1 MHTARG
7 AFPASSTQSTAPPAH
22 HRTAAPRRT
31 RGLLATLAA
40 IALATTACSSTTE
53 TAAAVQPNPGGVP
66 DGGGSGGELLPPSD
80 DGDASPGDQRP
91 PTMVVVGEPVVPN
104 VGAFVLRD
112 HETGTLWNLRGEA
125 FAGPLAEQ
133 GAGLRPLP
141 AYTAFWFAWSVFE
154 HDTDVW
160 RADAAPE
167 ANDVPPIEPASG
179 CEVPCNEIIS
189 GGPPKD
195 GIPSVDHDDRVGQL
209 TLVDADDAGAA
220 YLAADDRVLGVVVR
234 GPDGAVDARAYSHN
248 VLWWHEIANDV
259 VGGSPVTIS
268 FCPLTGSG
276 MVFPGGERGLSFGTS
291 GRLFNSNLV
300 MYDRVTDSLWSQML
314 RRAVSGPLQGE
325 RLPLLPVVD
334 TTWARWKAL
343 WPETKVTTT
352 DTGHARDY
360 SRYPYGDYR
369 EDHRDTFRP
378 TRPPHDPV
386 APAKTL
392 ALGVRVGDVARAY
405 LYDRL
410 DAVGA
415 RAVVEDTLGGVP
427 LMIVWD
433 REGALALP
441 FDRRVGDQ
449 TLTFEVVE
457 AQ

>member
-1 MHTARG
+1 MKRSSLTFIRPCPHRWPRVGLSVGLVAVL
-7 AFPASSTQSTAPPAH
+7 AS
-22 HRTAAPRRT
+22 
-31 RGLLATLAA
+31 
-40 IALATTACSSTTE
+40 ACSSTTE
-53 TAAAVQPNPGGVP
+53 TAAAVEPNPGGAAGM
-66 DGGGSGGELLPPSD
+66 GGAAGGA
-80 DGDASPGDQRP
+80 GPGDTP
-91 PTMVVVGEPVVPN
+91 PGAPDDQPMAAPAPPPAVVIDDAVAPPR
-104 VGAFVLRD
+104 GAFVLRD
-112 HETGTLWNLRGEA
+112 RETGTLWNLRGEA
-125 FAGPLAEQ
+125 FEGPLAEE
-133 GAGLRPLP
+133 GAGLNPLP
-141 AYTAFWFAWSVFE
+141 GYTAFWFAWSVFE

-160 RADAAPE
+160 RAGAAPE
-167 ANDVPPIEPASG
+167 ANDVPPITGADG

-195 GIPSVDHDDRVGQL
+195 GIPSVDHDGRVGQL
-209 TLVDADDAGAA
+209 TMVDAADPAAA
-220 YLAADDRVLGVVVR
+220 YLRDDDRILGVVLR
-234 GPDGAVDARAYSHN
+234 GEDGRVEARAYSHN

-259 VGGSPVTIS
+259 VAGSPITIS

-386 APAKTL
+386 APAKSL
-392 ALGVRVGDVARAY
+392 VLGVRVGDAARGY
-405 LYDRL
+405 LYARL

-415 RAVVEDTLGGVP
+415 RAVIEDTLGGVP
-427 LMIVWD
+427 LMVVWD
-433 REGALALP
+433 REGELALP
-441 FDRRVGDQ
+441 FDRRVGEQ

-457 AQ
+457 AP